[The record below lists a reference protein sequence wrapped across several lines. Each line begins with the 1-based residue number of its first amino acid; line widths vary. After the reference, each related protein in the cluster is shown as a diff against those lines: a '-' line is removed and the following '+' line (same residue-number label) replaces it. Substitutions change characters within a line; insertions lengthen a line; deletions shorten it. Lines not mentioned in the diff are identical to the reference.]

1 MKKRCTQRC
10 EVLSNKEI
18 QDFNEKLRRGLEI
31 AEKRMLQ
38 EKALRGQDV
47 VVCGTDQIIRRIP
60 AKQVIAENP
69 VFQD

>member
-1 MKKRCTQRC
+1 MTGP
-10 EVLSNKEI
+10 S
-18 QDFNEKLRRGLEI
+18 KLWRRGLEI

-69 VFQD
+69 IFQD

>member
-1 MKKRCTQRC
+1 M
-10 EVLSNKEI
+10 SNKEI
-18 QDFNEKLRRGLEI
+18 KEFSEKLRNGLEI

-38 EKALRGQDV
+38 EKALHGED
-47 VVCGTDQIIRRIP
+47 IIISPDGLTFQRIP